1 VSNERQAEPLRFDEG
16 RSIPVA
22 PSHAQKLVLWC
33 LLFLIC
39 IGFGYPTLNRYDP
52 RQVNGLYDT
61 RAYYAM
67 VTGDPLQSD
76 QTDLSH
82 RVLVPWLAR
91 PVYWLTKGHLKTWN
105 PVFFALLVS
114 NSFFIATSAFLLVA
128 LGFHIV
134 GDYPIALLG
143 GLIYLANFAIAN
155 FNLSGYV
162 DSSVN
167 CLLLLIAC
175 ALFWERW
182 WILPILGF
190 VGGFSKETFVPLA
203 TAFAFAWWLATCK
216 RGALKLKRLAW
227 IGAMTLVALATVAY
241 IMSRG
246 PYANTP
252 LSFAASRQSDLGAG
266 HFYLSGLFRCLLA
279 REFIFVF
286 AWLLPLG
293 LLRIG
298 RLPRPWVAASTAAA
312 LTALALGAYDDAL
325 GNATRA
331 VFSACGPVLSLS
343 VALLL
348 VETSKR
354 KARSALPD
362 AR

>member
-1 VSNERQAEPLRFDEG
+1 MQVAEATSVPPG
-16 RSIPVA
+16 
-22 PSHAQKLVLWC
+22 PSHVQKLVLWC
-33 LLFLIC
+33 LFFLIC
-39 IGFGYPTLNRYDP
+39 IGLGYPTLNRYDP

-91 PVYWLTKGHLKTWN
+91 PVYWLTNGHLKTWN

-114 NSFFIATSAFLLVA
+114 NSFFIATSALLLVVI
-128 LGFHIV
+128 GCKIV
-134 GDYPIALLG
+134 GDYPIALLA

-182 WILPILGF
+182 WLLPLLGL

-203 TAFAFAWWLATCK
+203 TAFALAWWLATCK
-216 RGALKLKRLAW
+216 RGALKLTRLAW
-227 IGAMTLVALATVAY
+227 VGAMALVGFAAVFF

-252 LSFAASRQSDLGAG
+252 LNFAVSRQSDSGAG
-266 HFYLSGLFRCLLA
+266 HLYLSGLLRCLLA

-298 RLPRPWVAASTAAA
+298 RLPRPWVAASFAAA
-312 LTALALGAYDDAL
+312 LTALVLGAYDDAL

-331 VFSACGPVLSLS
+331 IFSACGPVLSLS
-343 VALLL
+343 VALFLAQA
-348 VETSKR
+348 SKR
-354 KARSALPD
+354 KCSATLPD
-362 AR
+362 AT

>member
-1 VSNERQAEPLRFDEG
+1 MQFDQR
-16 RSIPVA
+16 RSLPGA
-22 PSHAQKLVLWC
+22 PSHAQKFLLWC

-39 IGFGYPTLNRYDP
+39 IGLGYPTLNRYDP

-67 VTGDPLQSD
+67 VTGDQLQSD

-91 PVYWLTKGHLKTWN
+91 PVYWLANGHLKTWN

-114 NSFFIATSAFLLVA
+114 NSFFIATSAFLLVG
-128 LGFHIV
+128 LGFRIV
-134 GDYPIALLG
+134 DDYPIALLG

-167 CLLLLIAC
+167 CLLLLVAY

-182 WILPILGF
+182 WLLPILGF

-216 RGALKLKRLAW
+216 RGALKLTRLAW
-227 IGAMTLVALATVAY
+227 VGAMSLVALATVFF

-246 PYANTP
+246 AYANTP
-252 LSFAASRQSDLGAG
+252 LTFAASRQSDLGSG
-266 HFYLSGLFRCLLA
+266 YLYLSGLVRCLIA

-298 RLPRPWVAASTAAA
+298 RLPGPWVAASFAAA

-331 VFSACGPVLSLS
+331 IFSACGPVLSLS
-343 VALLL
+343 VALFL
-348 VETSKR
+348 VQASKH
-354 KARSALPD
+354 KSSASLQD
-362 AR
+362 RM

>member
-1 VSNERQAEPLRFDEG
+1 MQFDDG
-16 RSIPVA
+16 RSLPVA
-22 PSHAQKLVLWC
+22 PSHTQKLLLWC

-39 IGFGYPTLNRYDP
+39 IGLGYPTLNRYDP

-67 VTGDPLQSD
+67 VTGGPLQSD

-91 PVYWLTKGHLKTWN
+91 PVYWLANDHLKTWD

-134 GDYPIALLG
+134 GDYSIALLG

-167 CLLLLIAC
+167 CLLLLVAC

-182 WILPILGF
+182 WLLPLLGF
-190 VGGFSKETFVPLA
+190 VGAFSKETFVPLA

-216 RGALKLKRLAW
+216 RGALKLTRLAW
-227 IGAMTLVALATVAY
+227 VGAMALVSLAAVFF

-246 PYANTP
+246 PYADTP
-252 LSFAASRQSDLGAG
+252 LHFAASRQSDSGSG
-266 HFYLSGLFRCLLA
+266 HLYLSGLLGCLLA

-293 LLRIG
+293 LLRLG
-298 RLPRPWVAASTAAA
+298 RLPRPWVAASFAAA

-331 VFSACGPVLSLS
+331 IFSACGPVLSLS
-343 VALLL
+343 VALFL
-348 VETSKR
+348 VQGPKR
-354 KARSALPD
+354 KTGDALPD
-362 AR
+362 AS